1 MHTYNKILPIIHSPK
16 GDKYMRNITDA
27 AEELSISRRTIYNR
41 IEELNIKTIRQG
53 KNSLLKDTDFEK
65 IKEHMQSEAP
75 INATHVNAHVN
86 SRVKEH
92 VKNIIAQDKN
102 TEGYVSLKEYEE
114 LKQKLENLESY
125 LKKSYLDRIESLE
138 TQLKEKDKQIASN
151 SDEIK
156 GLIIN
161 VKSSLDRLSIPKENQ
176 ERLITL
182 ESNDY
187 KSEEATT
194 TTEAPKKFWNIFN
207 FKK

>member
-1 MHTYNKILPIIHSPK
+1 MYTIGSE
-16 GDKYMRNITDA
+16 GEKYMRNITDA

-65 IKEHMQSEAP
+65 IKERVKSEAP
-75 INATHVNAHVN
+75 INATHVNDHVN
-86 SRVKEH
+86 EH
-92 VKNIIAQDKN
+92 VKTIIAQDKN
-102 TEGYVSLKEYEE
+102 TEQYVSLKEYEE
-114 LKQKLENLESY
+114 LKQKLENLESS

-138 TQLKEKDKQIASN
+138 TQLKEKDKQIANN

-156 GLIIN
+156 GLIVN
-161 VKSSLDRLSIPKENQ
+161 VKSSLDRLSTPKENQ

-194 TTEAPKKFWNIFN
+194 TEVPKKFWNIFN